1 MHVFTVSMPISVS
14 KATVIRISLFVLLSK
29 VHSINHVM
37 FLCFSTIGV
46 YSSHEITRAG
56 GHLLLGY
63 PCMAIRLAFHS
74 PGHNHFWRPDPGEK
88 PYRIFKDLEKTR
100 IFQGS
105 LKDLAQILEDP

>member
-56 GHLLLGY
+56 GHLLLG
-63 PCMAIRLAFHS
+63 L
-74 PGHNHFWRPDPGEK
+74 
-88 PYRIFKDLEKTR
+88 
-100 IFQGS
+100 S
-105 LKDLAQILEDP
+105 LYGNKACFSQSGP